1 MRLKIDNFIVS
12 FDFSTFS
19 RFLQRLKW
27 SNDGKYND
35 VFTVWH
41 KQDVLQNEYEIILP
55 ENRNIKYFKKTIWEA
70 LNVLS
75 FCYNKTL
82 SQIIDDFNNAIE
94 DKVKYSIKSEMTK
107 NGLIPLNRGIQLL
120 DNAKEMIV
128 SSLLATKNK
137 KKNYLGPRPD
147 AINKALEAI
156 ELGQTEEGSFVINIY
171 IPKNYY
177 LGDEATLLGEP
188 SFTRKALTLME
199 EAANELLAKIN
210 EYLQNDDIKIF
221 DTCVNK
227 GVSSNFCNAISGIS
241 SNGENDI
248 TIDIEYNNGIDKK
261 IEVKQIIIDK
271 ELIPIIDK
279 VSAYF
284 HADLTEDNYEI
295 EGFVTTLHQEPDA
308 IDGEITLAAWVEDK
322 LRKVKI
328 RLNSNHYLIAI
339 QAHKEKI
346 MLICKGTLAIQGKSA
361 KILNVSDVTLG
372 AE

>member
-1 MRLKIDNFIVS
+1 MKLKIDNFIAS

-27 SNDGKYND
+27 SNDGKYNN

-55 ENRNIKYFKKTIWEA
+55 ENRNIKYFEKTIGDV

-75 FCYNKTL
+75 SCYNRTL

-107 NGLIPLNRGIQLL
+107 NGLIPLNQGIQLL

-137 KKNYLGPRPD
+137 KRNYLGPHPD

-177 LGDEATLLGEP
+177 LGDEAILLGEP

-199 EAANELLAKIN
+199 DATNELLTKID
-210 EYLQNDDIKIF
+210 EYLQNNDIKIF
-221 DTCVNK
+221 DSCVNK

-241 SNGENDI
+241 SNGKNDI

-261 IEVKQIIIDK
+261 VEMKKIVINK

-279 VSAYF
+279 IGAYF
-284 HADLTEDNYEI
+284 HSDLTEDNYEI
-295 EGFVTTLHQEPDA
+295 KGFVTILRQEPDA
-308 IDGEITLAAWVEDK
+308 IDGEITLAAWVEDRF
-322 LRKVKI
+322 RKVRM
-328 RLNSNHYLIAI
+328 RLNQYHYSIAI

-346 MLICKGTLAIQGKSA
+346 VLICKGTLTIQDRSA
-361 KILNVSDVTLG
+361 KLLNVTDVTLE